1 MLASDYFQVAA
12 NDSNSARSANENTR
26 MARLSTR
33 NLESVCET
41 LQRQHTH
48 VPQISMLLASLASS
62 ILTNTSVTALPTIDH
77 VCAGIQAVIDRR
89 RHVEWKRGSSAFAG
103 AKHLVK
109 AIEAPLVSL
118 AGMDRLLRSVASD
131 GAGCS
136 SRVCVWPSV
145 LPNDLRCEISPIVK
159 LRGASSEPQGIHL
172 LPVLMEGR
180 WTLFRIDQGAAV
192 IEYLDFLSSSA
203 GCEMAVFMVRPGSK
217 PFEQTY

>member
-48 VPQISMLLASLASS
+48 VPQISILLASLASS
-62 ILTNTSVTALPTIDH
+62 ILENTAVLSLPTMDD
-77 VCAGIQAVIDRR
+77 VCAGIRAAIERR
-89 RHVEWKRGSSAFAG
+89 RHIEWKRGYNAFAV
-103 AKHLVK
+103 AKHLDK
-109 AIEAPLVSL
+109 TIGTPLVSL
-118 AGMDRLLRSVASD
+118 AGMDRLLRSVASE

-159 LRGASSEPQGIHL
+159 LRGAVNVRQGIHL

-192 IEYLDFLSSSA
+192 IEYLDFSSSSA
-203 GCEMAVFMVRPGSK
+203 GCEMAVFMVHPGPK
-217 PFEQTY
+217 TFEQTY